1 MKKILL
7 IDGNSIMNRAF
18 YALMNVGM
26 FRAQDGTYTNA
37 VFGFLNIF
45 FKAIEDYN
53 PEYIAVAFDKGKK
66 TIRHQKYKEYKAGRH
81 KTPDELISQMPII
94 KEIISAMNIPY
105 YEMDDYEADDILGT
119 LAKNLS
125 SDKNKV
131 YILTGDRDYFQLID
145 DNINIIYPKT
155 TKGRS
160 FQELWNLE
168 KIKEEYSGLTPDDLI
183 EVKALMGDASD
194 NIPGVRGIGEK
205 TAVKLILEY
214 GNIDD
219 LYKAVDEDKDKLTPK
234 QREKVIEDRD
244 NAFLSRKLGKI
255 ITDVDFK
262 YKLKDLIKEDWSDKV
277 KEIFIKLNFKSF
289 LEKFDMLEGGN
300 IESENL
306 PKICEDKEKILEKI
320 DEELNNKKDSNKEKT
335 IYIFH
340 QFYDEIDKL
349 DEKGKRIKQEK
360 VGVLERKINNLSFSF
375 EDEKEVY
382 VLKFENENENKNQKE
397 NKDKK
402 SSEKTL
408 EEQNVSF
415 FNSEEVLN
423 DDEILKNKNAE
434 DKKETEILKKI
445 FESKSL
451 KKIVF
456 GSKDL
461 IVNLKTKGIK
471 QENIYLDLKLAEYL
485 LDSGINNYEVSNV
498 ASKYLNPKLVETFIS
513 NKEYGGFILKKISEK
528 IEEKIKEENLEKVL
542 FEIEMPLLKILANM
556 TFLGIKIDKQKII
569 NFGKQLKEEQE
580 ELTKKI
586 YELSGEEF
594 NINSGKQLGVILFE
608 KLKLPVIKKTK
619 TGYSTDISVLEKL
632 ENEHEIIKNIIKY
645 RGNAKLISTYIEG
658 FLPYVNEKDGR
669 VHGRFHQTIARTGR
683 ISSSEPNL
691 QNIPIKTDQGKIFR
705 ESFIP
710 KEGYV
715 FVDSDYSQIELR
727 VMAHIADDQK
737 MIEAFN
743 NGEDIHR
750 STAAHILNKDINEV
764 TSVERSRAKAINFGI
779 IYGISPYGLSE
790 QIKVSVPQ
798 AKTYIDEYLN
808 KYEGIKKYMEEIVQK
823 ATKEGYVETL
833 FGRKRYIDEIY
844 SSNFNLREFGK
855 RAAMNTPIQGTAADI
870 VKLAM
875 INTSKALKEE
885 NIDANILLQIHD
897 EILLEVKKG
906 EEEKAAKVL
915 KREMENIIK
924 LKVPLIAETNIGKN
938 WLMN

>member
-18 YALMNVGM
+18 YALMNAGM

-66 TIRHQKYKEYKAGRH
+66 TLRHKKYKEYKAGRH

-125 SDKNKV
+125 SDENKV

-155 TKGRS
+155 SKGRS
-160 FQELWNLE
+160 FQELWNLD

-214 GNIDD
+214 GNIDE
-219 LYKAVDEDKDKLTPK
+219 LYEAVDEDKDKLTPK

-262 YKLKDLIKEDWSDKV
+262 YKLKDLIKEDWSNKV
-277 KEIFIKLNFKSF
+277 KEIFIKLNFNSF
-289 LEKFDMLEGGN
+289 LEKFDMLEGAN
-300 IESENL
+300 LESENL

-320 DEELNNKKDSNKEKT
+320 NEEINNKKDSNKEKT

-340 QFYDEIDKL
+340 EFDDEIDKL

-360 VGVLERKINNLSFSF
+360 VGVLERKLNNLSFSF

-382 VLKFENENENKNQKE
+382 VLKFENEN
-397 NKDKK
+397 DKK

-415 FNSEEVLN
+415 FSSEEFSNEEKKV
-423 DDEILKNKNAE
+423 KNENAE
-434 DKKETEILKKI
+434 DKKENEILKKI
-445 FESKSL
+445 FETKSL

-461 IVNLKTKGIK
+461 IVHLKTKDIK

-485 LDSGINNYEVSNV
+485 IDSGVNNYEVSNV
-498 ASKYLNPKLVETFIS
+498 ASKYLNSKLVETFIS
-513 NKEYGGFILKKISEK
+513 NKKYGGFIFKKISEK
-528 IEEKIKEENLEKVL
+528 IEEKIKEEKLEKVL

-569 NFGKQLKEEQE
+569 NFGEELKKEQDK
-580 ELTKKI
+580 LTKKI

-875 INTSKALKEE
+875 INTAKALKEE
-885 NIDANILLQIHD
+885 NIDTNILLQIHD

-924 LKVPLIAETNIGKN
+924 LKVPLIAETNIGEN